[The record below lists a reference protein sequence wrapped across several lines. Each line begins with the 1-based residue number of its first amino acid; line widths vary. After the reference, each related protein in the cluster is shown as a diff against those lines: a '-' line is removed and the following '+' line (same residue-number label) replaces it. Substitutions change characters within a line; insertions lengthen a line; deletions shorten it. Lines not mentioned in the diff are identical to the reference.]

1 MRSPVVVR
9 AAPVKTKAPA
19 VPAPVLTDEVW
30 VWEPVPPEVKFKAVL
45 AEVLPMV
52 TVWARAAVPMEMVP
66 LPEVEVPTSITTSP
80 AVPEVVLPVTRVRAP
95 ELPEVPPPAPVVK
108 VRPPPVAAPERV
120 RTASPEIDENGVV
133 ALTDANYEETLKTGV
148 WVVDVWADWCGPCMA
163 MKPVFGAIARNHTD
177 LLPPGSAV
185 SINFAQL
192 DRSETSKVKNP
203 KMGRDNRFWTSNSL
217 PRFVIFQ
224 DGKVIGSIVG
234 YNTEPKFRNLLR
246 GKLKGIA
253 APALQDGRVGQE
265 FYPLPDN

>member
-1 MRSPVVVR
+1 MRADTLRRTAGVQLGEATRRSTSSATERHTGLFEITGRSGVFKIGEGNMICVRGENGER
-9 AAPVKTKAPA
+9 AAPP
-19 VPAPVLTDEVW
+19 PRDRRDER
-30 VWEPVPPEVKFKAVL
+30 PSPP
-45 AEVLPMV
+45 
-52 TVWARAAVPMEMVP
+52 
-66 LPEVEVPTSITTSP
+66 
-80 AVPEVVLPVTRVRAP
+80 
-95 ELPEVPPPAPVVK
+95 
-108 VRPPPVAAPERV
+108 PPPVAAPERV